1 MDPKQRFSRHLL
13 EGKPQAIFPPQALGS
28 TFENF
33 DAQQV
38 LAVLTQQTQTDM
50 ERGGN
55 QIWDI
60 LM

>member
-28 TFENF
+28 TFETF

-38 LAVLTQQTQTDM
+38 LVVLTQQTQTDM

-55 QIWDI
+55 QI
-60 LM
+60 